1 MQALLPRVAELEAR
15 VTKLI
20 TEAEL
25 AAKGVHD
32 QLFRREQNI
41 SRYVAELEAKEKDMC
56 ATLSEGESLAKE
68 LSLMCETA
76 RREVHELASA
86 ISEVSR
92 RRVDGI
98 AAPDSRISERRRN
111 AVAESRRDEEFQEDS
126 RQQFSTRSRSRR
138 ASEWLESSYDQ
149 PEERIEVS
157 TQVEQTSVQKL
168 HDLYQTAET
177 MLKSGRRPQEVSE
190 RTKLPFDG
198 VQRLAQMIE
207 IEREEQVEKQ
217 KFDSIRTEQDSR
229 LGALATS
236 RRSSSTY

>member
-1 MQALLPRVAELEAR
+1 
-15 VTKLI
+15 
-20 TEAEL
+20 
-25 AAKGVHD
+25 
-32 QLFRREQNI
+32 
-41 SRYVAELEAKEKDMC
+41 
-56 ATLSEGESLAKE
+56 
-68 LSLMCETA
+68 
-76 RREVHELASA
+76 
-86 ISEVSR
+86 
-92 RRVDGI
+92 
-98 AAPDSRISERRRN
+98 
-111 AVAESRRDEEFQEDS
+111 
-126 RQQFSTRSRSRR
+126 
-138 ASEWLESSYDQ
+138 
-149 PEERIEVS
+149 
-157 TQVEQTSVQKL
+157 VQKL